1 MKNQRILPVL
11 LLALLWAGYA
21 SGETP
26 ADALD
31 ALHRAGENADPA
43 AFISLLTSDAVVLG
57 LPGNAHLS
65 GKSLRDYIGASFPGG
80 EAWNYRGAQ
89 REIRYSADGAVAWF
103 DEALAHDHL
112 ARGWGSGVL
121 VRTGAGWRVAQYSL
135 NLCADSSRPPSAAA
149 GAQQGPGTQTETA
162 AAEADEPGVAAP
174 EKKRECRK
182 IRHKT
187 NKASSC

>member
-1 MKNQRILPVL
+1 MKNQLIMPGL

-21 SGETP
+21 SGDTP

-57 LPGNAHLS
+57 LAGNARLT
-65 GKSLRDYIGASFPGG
+65 GKSLRDFIGASFPGG

-89 REIRYSADGAVAWF
+89 REIRYSADGTVAWF
-103 DEALAHDHL
+103 DESLTRDHL
-112 ARGWGSGVL
+112 ERGRGSGVL

-135 NLCADSSRPPSAAA
+135 NLCANSGRPPPAA
-149 GAQQGPGTQTETA
+149 GTQKDTA
-162 AAEADEPGVAAP
+162 AAAAVGEPGVTAP
-174 EKKRECRK
+174 EDKRECRRM
-182 IRHKT
+182 RHKT
-187 NKASSC
+187 NKVSSC